1 MTNVILVFKTTCITT
16 DTVNDTL
23 LNLSP
28 GLKKVKNFNPP
39 HITYTHHNAY
49 DFFLQIAIL
58 VKIYLV
64 AISNSKVLI
73 LIQKILITNA
83 VNMFALFGMWVIVS

>member
-49 DFFLQIAIL
+49 DFFFTNWHSCKDIFSGDIQLE
-58 VKIYLV
+58 
-64 AISNSKVLI
+64 SFNSHTKDLD
-73 LIQKILITNA
+73 N
-83 VNMFALFGMWVIVS
+83 